1 MTKILVFKKNQKKM
15 KMDGEKDNNEK
26 SSNNDNY
33 TNNGKYHISGG
44 NIKTKK
50 FIETTIARDILFA
63 FAVSMKRIEQK
74 TLELKDAHEI
84 TNELNDLCN
93 KTCQEIDK
101 LKQEFR
107 IKINATK
114 NELLKLR
121 ETQNSFININDEYER
136 EFIQYEQEIIDLNNK
151 YKQEIIDLKSKTY
164 SDVYYNIIVSIAV
177 LSIMFYLLFIEK
189 K

>member
-1 MTKILVFKKNQKKM
+1 M

-26 SSNNDNY
+26 SSSNNDNY

-63 FAVSMKRIEQK
+63 FAVSTKRIEQK
-74 TLELKDAHEI
+74 TFELKDAHEI
-84 TNELNDLCN
+84 TRELNDLCN
-93 KTCQEIDK
+93 KTCHEIDK

-107 IKINATK
+107 TKINTTK
-114 NELLKLR
+114 NELLELMQ
-121 ETQNSFININDEYER
+121 TQNAFININDEYEK
-136 EFIQYEQEIIDLNNK
+136 ELIKYEQEIIDLNNK
-151 YKQEIIDLKSKTY
+151 YKQEIIDLKSET
-164 SDVYYNIIVSIAV
+164 VRLVYNIFISIVVISLFI
-177 LSIMFYLLFIEK
+177 YLLFVK